1 MIKVSVIVPVYNTE
15 RYLRKCLNSLLN
27 QTLQEMEII
36 CINDGSTD
44 SSPAILDE
52 YAAQYTKIR
61 IIHKENGGVV
71 SARKAGERIAAGEY
85 IGYMD
90 GDDWAE
96 PDMYE
101 RLYCCAADYGAEIV
115 TSGYYLEG
123 NYTSELFDGVAGGLY
138 EGEQMKV
145 LCDNTIYCMEKKEAG
160 IRGSQCCKLFLR
172 KLIQNL
178 QFPVPENI
186 SMSEDKMQVLACILE
201 CRSVFV
207 LKESYYH
214 YRINPLSSTHKANPS
229 YLLCV
234 DKVYQYV
241 RRLYSHPNFTD
252 KMRQQAELYIME
264 ILLLGMNT
272 RLGFKTR
279 NLLWF
284 DPYWL
289 ELIPNGSRIILYGG
303 GEAGRKC
310 RLQLLNKGGHKY
322 VGCVDFEHAGINDG
336 DLDIQPPEKLGL
348 MDYDYIV
355 ITIKNPAKAALIRR
369 QLEALKIRPEKIL
382 WFEQRELF
390 WRYAEAEGL
399 LQSGS

>member
-1 MIKVSVIVPVYNTE
+1 
-15 RYLRKCLNSLLN
+15 
-27 QTLQEMEII
+27 
-36 CINDGSTD
+36 
-44 SSPAILDE
+44 
-52 YAAQYTKIR
+52 
-61 IIHKENGGVV
+61 
-71 SARKAGERIAAGEY
+71 
-85 IGYMD
+85 
-90 GDDWAE
+90 
-96 PDMYE
+96 
-101 RLYCCAADYGAEIV
+101 
-115 TSGYYLEG
+115 
-123 NYTSELFDGVAGGLY
+123 
-138 EGEQMKV
+138 
-145 LCDNTIYCMEKKEAG
+145 
-160 IRGSQCCKLFLR
+160 
-172 KLIQNL
+172 
-178 QFPVPENI
+178 
-186 SMSEDKMQVLACILE
+186 MSEDKMQVLACILE

-289 ELIPNGSRIILYGG
+289 ELIPKGSRIILYGG

-310 RLQLLNKGGHKY
+310 RLQLLNKGCHKY

-348 MDYDYIV
+348 MDYDYVV
-355 ITIKNPAKAALIRR
+355 ITIKNPTKAALIRR
-369 QLEALKIRPEKIL
+369 QLEALRIRPEKIL